1 MKNPLQLSSDLAKLS
16 ELEKCVSMMEEL
28 IKVSIETKGRLR
40 LELSC
45 SMNSSNGT
53 VKLYNYYGTE
63 FLSQCPEVKEAV
75 LHHIP
80 FILEYAATLQKERLY
95 EKKRELSEELLDLA
109 FTYRTARTENETTL

>member
-40 LELSC
+40 LELIC
-45 SMNSSNGT
+45 SMRSSDGMI
-53 VKLYNYYGTE
+53 KLYNNHGTE

-80 FILEYAATLQKERLY
+80 FILEYAATLQKERLC

-109 FTYRTARTENETTL
+109 VTYRTARTENETTL